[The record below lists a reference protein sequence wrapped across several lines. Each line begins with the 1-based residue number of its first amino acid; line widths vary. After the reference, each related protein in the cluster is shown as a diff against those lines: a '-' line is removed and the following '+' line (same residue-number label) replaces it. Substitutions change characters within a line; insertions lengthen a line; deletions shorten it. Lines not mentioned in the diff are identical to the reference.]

1 MLRDP
6 VDDEDERDHDRD
18 EADHEP
24 GEARHPLVE
33 GGLDGFSRQT
43 AGDGAEVRARAGLD
57 DDGAGRAALHGRAE
71 EAEVLELQ
79 RALIARVTGGLEF
92 LDRERFAGEARLR
105 DEEVPARQNADVGR
119 YHVAGTE
126 LDHVAGDDAVQWF
139 LERAACA
146 QDGRRDPDHGP
157 QLLGRRVGPRLL
169 REAQPDAKDDH
180 GAHDDGGAG
189 IARRDGDAGEDGEE
203 KNERVQ
209 ARPREE
215 PEAPVALV
223 GGHDVRAV
231 FRKAAR
237 RFVFRE
243 TLRRRAEPFQRGG

>member
-1 MLRDP
+1 MRSN
-6 VDDEDERDHDRD
+6 
-18 EADHEP
+18 
-24 GEARHPLVE
+24 G
-33 GGLDGFSRQT
+33 SSS
-43 AGDGAEVRARAGLD
+43 
-57 DDGAGRAALHGRAE
+57 GR
-71 EAEVLELQ
+71 
-79 RALIARVTGGLEF
+79 
-92 LDRERFAGEARLR
+92 
-105 DEEVPARQNADVGR
+105 PARR
-119 YHVAGTE
+119 TVAVT
-126 LDHVAGDDAVQWF
+126 
-139 LERAACA
+139 
-146 QDGRRDPDHGP
+146 PDHGP

-215 PEAPVALV
+215 PEAPVTLF

-243 TLRRRAEPFQRGG
+243 TLRRRAEPFQCGGWIGLRQLGEKR